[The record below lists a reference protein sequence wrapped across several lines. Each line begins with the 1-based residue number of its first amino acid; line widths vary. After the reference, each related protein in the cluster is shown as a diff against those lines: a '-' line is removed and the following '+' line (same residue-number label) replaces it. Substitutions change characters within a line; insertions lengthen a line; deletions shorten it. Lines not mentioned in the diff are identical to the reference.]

1 MHREQSTADCQQKT
15 KELIV
20 DFRKKMAT
28 ALTPVYISAEEV
40 EQVSRIRLLGIT
52 ITENLSW
59 SSYVTILIEKSKEKV
74 LLPEVT

>member
-1 MHREQSTADCQQKT
+1 
-15 KELIV
+15 
-20 DFRKKMAT
+20 MAT